1 MLIGAGSAKLAKY
14 TAGGNTMKHEVGKD
28 GVQIAMFVFGGVT
41 KIKDGAEL
49 IDDLG
54 DAVVSKLD
62 DVAEESLEEISEAI
76 SEVGGKSFNKAL
88 KDVEIDNFVV
98 ESYSSTV
105 ADVAKTKGRKLTWD
119 EVMALFKRGNDF
131 NRKGVLKYDLNEIVL
146 STKKRLDSYIPG
158 KEIISRKATTL
169 SEIKFETFENYLK
182 ELTTKYKKGS
192 VINSSKISGVLSGE
206 YMLEIPT
213 TNKTFAKMADYE
225 KFALDNYNVTI
236 KYLDE

>member
-1 MLIGAGSAKLAKY
+1 MSKLAKY
-14 TAGGNTMKHEVGKD
+14 TAGGNVMKHEVGKD
-28 GVQIAMFVFGGVT
+28 GVQLAMFVFGGVT

-54 DAVVSKLD
+54 DAVVKKLD

-88 KDVEIDNFVV
+88 KDLEIDNFVV

-131 NRKGVLKYDLNEIVL
+131 NRKARSSYQFNEINLVD
-146 STKKRLDSYIPG
+146 KKRLDSYIPG

-169 SEIKFETFENYLK
+169 SDVKFETFERYLQ
-182 ELTTKYKKGS
+182 ELTTKYKKGKP
-192 VINSSKISGVLSGE
+192 INSSQLPQGSVLQGE
-206 YMLEIPT
+206 YFLEIPKSNELFT
-213 TNKTFAKMADYE
+213 DIERYK
-225 KFALDNYNVTI
+225 KFALDNYHVTI
-236 KYLDE
+236 KFLEE